1 MTLHTPPP
9 RGADSDAGAAQ
20 PPDVILSDL
29 RRTIATR
36 RTRTLAWRLDQL
48 RGIERLL
55 TEEKSAIAAALADD
69 LGRSEVEAYMGD
81 IACTRTEAS
90 HARKHLKQWMRPRRR
105 GLPLVQRPGRG
116 WVQYEPMGAVLIIG
130 AWNYPIYLSLGP
142 LVGAVAAGNAAV
154 IKPSELAPATSALLA
169 RILPQHLDP
178 EAIRVVQGDGQTTQD
193 LLAQGFDHAVFTG
206 GTEVGKKVMAGAA
219 ATLTPVT
226 LELGGKS
233 PVIVLADAD
242 LDVAA
247 RRIVMAK
254 LLNSGQT
261 CVAPDYVLA
270 DAAIVGALVDKIVD
284 TIVSFRSAE
293 PDMSMPIVNARQF
306 DRLVAMIDRTEG
318 NVVFG
323 GGSDRSTLRIQPTV
337 VVGPPGTDAVMTEEI
352 FGPVLPIVP
361 VTSTDEAIEFVNS
374 RQTPLA
380 LYVFTAAARTGRSV
394 IDHISSGGAVINHV
408 AVQCVVPELPFG
420 GLAASGM
427 GAYHGRWG
435 FDAFS
440 HRRAVV
446 QKPAKPDP
454 KILYPPYSER
464 FVRFMRRFA

>member
-9 RGADSDAGAAQ
+9 A
-20 PPDVILSDL
+20 PPAVVLSDL
-29 RRTIATR
+29 RESIASR
-36 RTRTLAWRLDQL
+36 RTRTLAWRLEQL

-55 TEEKSAIAAALADD
+55 TEEKAAIAAALADD
-69 LGRSEVEAYMGD
+69 LGRSAVEAYMGD
-81 IACTRTEAS
+81 VACTRAEAAY
-90 HARKHLKQWMRPRRR
+90 ARKHLKRWMRPRRHL
-105 GLPLVQRPGRG
+105 LPLTQLPGRA
-116 WVQYEPMGAVLIIG
+116 WVQYEPLGAVLIIG

-142 LVGAVAAGNAAV
+142 LVGVVAAGNAAV
-154 IKPSELAPATSALLA
+154 VKPSELAPATSALLA
-169 RILPQHLDP
+169 RILPQYLDSA
-178 EAIRVVQGDGQTTQD
+178 AIRVVEGDGRTTQD

-206 GTEVGKKVMAGAA
+206 GAEVGKKVMAAAA

-233 PVIVLADAD
+233 PVVVLADAD

-270 DAAIVGALVDKIVD
+270 DAAIADELVDKIVN
-284 TIVSFRSAE
+284 TIGAFRSAE
-293 PDMSMPIVNARQF
+293 HDPSLPIVNTKQF
-306 DRLVAMIDRTEG
+306 DRLVSIIENTEAKI
-318 NVVFG
+318 VFG

-337 VVGPPGTDAVMTEEI
+337 VMGPSSTDAVMAEEI

-361 VTSTDEAIEFVNS
+361 VQSTSDAIDFVNFGP
-374 RQTPLA
+374 TPLA
-380 LYVFTAAARTGRSV
+380 LYVFSSSARVARAV
-394 IDHISSGGAVINHV
+394 IDRTPSGGAAINHV
-408 AVQCVVPELPFG
+408 AVQCVVPQLPFG
-420 GLAASGM
+420 GQGASGM

-435 FDAFS
+435 FEAFS

-446 QKPAKPDP
+446 HKPARPDP
-454 KILYPPYSER
+454 KIMYPPYTAR
-464 FVRFMRRFA
+464 FVKFMQRFS